1 MLGFSAGGNLVG
13 HASWGRERR
22 SYPQVQGVDDPR
34 GPDFMIFVY
43 GGGFRKVDEGWST
56 VGDEWALPA
65 DAPPCFFIAAGNDRE
80 T

>member
-1 MLGFSAGGNLVG
+1 
-13 HASWGRERR
+13 
-22 SYPQVQGVDDPR
+22 
-34 GPDFMIFVY
+34 MIFVY

-56 VGDEWALPA
+56 VDDEWARPA